1 MNPRRICL
9 IHTAP
14 MLVQIFTPLCREQL
28 PDVKVTQI
36 INESMIKDTIEAGR
50 VRQPTIDALHTFADA
65 CFKLGTELVM
75 VTCSSIGPAVDLIQ
89 SRFQKPVLRVD
100 EPMAEAAVA
109 RGPRIGV
116 AATLRS
122 TLGPTAE
129 LLQRKAEEAGKTVE
143 LIECFCEGAF
153 EAVMAGDTETH
164 DALVAKSMID
174 ELGEG
179 AVDVIVLA
187 QASMARV
194 VDRLPRGALTAPVLS
209 SPVLA
214 MDYVRER
221 LARLRPN

>member
-14 MLVQIFTPLCREQL
+14 LMVQLFTPLCRDRL

-50 VRQPTIDALHTFADA
+50 VRQPTIDALNTFADA

-89 SRFQKPVLRVD
+89 GRFQKPVLRVD

-109 RGPRIGV
+109 RGRRIGI
-116 AATLRS
+116 AATLRT
-122 TLGPTAE
+122 TLEPTSD
-129 LLQRKAEEAGKTVE
+129 LLHRKGQEAGKEVE
-143 LIECFCEGAF
+143 LVECLCDGAF
-153 EAVMAGDTETH
+153 EAMMTGDMEMH
-164 DALVAKSMID
+164 DVLVCKAMINK
-174 ELGEG
+174 LGD
-179 AVDVIVLA
+179 VDVIVLA

-194 VDRLPRGALTAPVLS
+194 ADRLPRGALTAPVLS
-209 SPVLA
+209 SPELA
-214 MDYVRER
+214 MDYLRER

>member
-1 MNPRRICL
+1 MSPRRICL

-14 MLVQIFTPLCREQL
+14 MMVQIFTPLCKERL

-50 VRQPTIDALHTFADA
+50 IRQPTIDALHIFADA
-65 CFKLGTELVM
+65 SFKLGTELVM

-109 RGPRIGV
+109 RGRRIGV
-116 AATLRS
+116 AATLRT
-122 TLGPTAE
+122 TLEPTAE
-129 LLQRKAEEAGKTVE
+129 LLQRKAREAGKPVE
-143 LIECFCEGAF
+143 LVECLCEGAF
-153 EAVMAGDTETH
+153 EAVMAGDAETH
-164 DALVAKSMID
+164 DALVSKAMVNK
-174 ELGEG
+174 LGE
-179 AVDVIVLA
+179 VDVIVLA

-194 VDRLPRGALTAPVLS
+194 IDRLPRGALTAPVLS
-209 SPVLA
+209 SPALA
-214 MDYVRER
+214 VDHVRER

>member
-1 MNPRRICL
+1 M
-9 IHTAP
+9 
-14 MLVQIFTPLCREQL
+14 VQLFTPLCRDWL

-36 INESMIKDTIEAGR
+36 INESMIRDTIEAGR

-109 RGPRIGV
+109 RGQRIGV
-116 AATLRS
+116 AATLLT
-122 TLGPTAE
+122 TLEPTSE
-129 LLQRKAEEAGKTVE
+129 LLRRKAQEAGKQVE
-143 LIECFCEGAF
+143 LVECVCEGAF
-153 EAVMAGDTETH
+153 EAVMAGDVDAH
-164 DALVAKSMID
+164 DLLVSKAMINK
-174 ELGEG
+174 LGE
-179 AVDVIVLA
+179 VDVIVLA

-209 SPVLA
+209 SPPLA
-214 MDYVRER
+214 MEYVRER

>member
-14 MLVQIFTPLCREQL
+14 LMVQLFTPLCRDRL

-36 INESMIKDTIEAGR
+36 INESMLKDTVEAGR
-50 VRQPTIDALHTFADA
+50 VRQPTIDALNTFAEA

-89 SRFQKPVLRVD
+89 SRFQKPVLRID

-109 RGPRIGV
+109 RGRRIGI
-116 AATLRS
+116 AATLRT
-122 TLGPTAE
+122 TLDPTSE
-129 LLQRKAEEAGKTVE
+129 LLLRKAKEAGKEVE
-143 LIECFCEGAF
+143 LVECFCDGAF
-153 EAVMAGDTETH
+153 EAVMAGDADMH
-164 DALVAKSMID
+164 DLLVSKAMVNK
-174 ELGEG
+174 LGE
-179 AVDVIVLA
+179 VDIIVLA

-194 VDRLPRGALTAPVLS
+194 VDRLPRGALIAPVLS
-209 SPVLA
+209 SPELA
-214 MDYVRER
+214 LEYVRER

>member
-1 MNPRRICL
+1 MTARRICL

-14 MLVQIFTPLCREQL
+14 LMVQLFTPLCRDRL

-50 VRQPTIDALHTFADA
+50 VRQPTIDALVTFAEA
-65 CFKLGTELVM
+65 SFKMGTELVM

-89 SRFQKPVLRVD
+89 GQFQKPVLRVD

-109 RGPRIGV
+109 KGRKIGV
-116 AATLRS
+116 AATLRT
-122 TLGPTAE
+122 TLSPTSE
-129 LLQRKAEEAGKTVE
+129 LLLRKAKEAGKDVE
-143 LIECFCEGAF
+143 LVECLCEGAF
-153 EAVMAGDTETH
+153 DAVIAGDTETH
-164 DALVAKSMID
+164 DALVSKAMINK
-174 ELGEG
+174 LGE
-179 AVDVIVLA
+179 VDVIVLA

-194 VDRLPRGALTAPVLS
+194 IDRLPPEAITAPVLS
-209 SPVLA
+209 SPGLA